1 LKSIS
6 EPTGRERFGRM
17 VIAINAA
24 ATPIADDATKSHPCD
39 QLAREPP
46 AEPISCVSASSEF
59 SHDR

>member
-1 LKSIS
+1 
-6 EPTGRERFGRM
+6 M

-46 AEPISCVSASSEF
+46 AEPISSVSVSVREMQICSEF
-59 SHDR
+59 SRDR